1 MTKRGLTILVA
12 AFTSLS
18 MASLA
23 QAQATRT
30 WVSGVGDDAN
40 PCSRT
45 APCKTF
51 AGAISK
57 TAASGEINVLDV
69 GGFGAVTITK
79 AITIDG
85 GGSFASILASLTN
98 GIIVNAGAGDVI
110 TLRNLSIDGAGN
122 GIDGIRYLAGGIVN
136 VENVVIF
143 RFTQHGINVSKSAGG
158 ALNVTNTT
166 ITNCGGSQGGIR
178 INTSAAVVAGSIDR
192 TRVHNCGFGVLAES
206 GVRATVRDSDLSS
219 NTTGIQVNTGSE
231 VNVDTSL
238 FAYSST
244 GLLSNG
250 GLLRLSN
257 NTVINN
263 GTGLATL
270 GGGQIVSFGN
280 NNVTGNISD
289 GVPTQAAVA
298 PR

>member
-1 MTKRGLTILVA
+1 MRTRGLTTLA
-12 AFTSLS
+12 AVFTMLAMTSL
-18 MASLA
+18 AH
-23 QAQATRT
+23 AQATRT

-57 TAASGEINVLDV
+57 TAASGEINALDP

-79 AITIDG
+79 SITIDG
-85 GGSFASILASLTN
+85 GGTFASILSALVN
-98 GIIVNAGAGDVI
+98 GIIINAGAGDVI
-110 TLRNLSIDGAGN
+110 TLRNLSIDGAGS
-122 GIDGIRYLAGGIVN
+122 GFDGIRYLAGGVVN

-143 RFTQHGINVSKSAGG
+143 RVTQHGINVNKTAGG

-166 ITNCGGSQGGIR
+166 ITNCGASQGGIR
-178 INTSAAVVAGSIDR
+178 INTTAGVVAGSIDR
-192 TRVHNCGFGVLAES
+192 TRVHNCGFGVLAEA
-206 GVRATVRDSDLSS
+206 GARTTVRDSDLTS

-231 VNVDTSL
+231 VNVDKSM

-244 GLLSNG
+244 GLLANG
-250 GLLRLSN
+250 GLLRISS

-270 GGGQIVSFGN
+270 GVGQIVSFGN
-280 NNVTGNISD
+280 NNVFGNISD
-289 GVPTQAAVA
+289 GVPNSTQD